1 MGTYRGCKETNLN
14 LEPSGLVLSDAPPPS
29 DIYCVYWE
37 AAVPVLVVVLE
48 PFILRAKLYN
58 YN

>member
-1 MGTYRGCKETNLN
+1 MTAYRGCKETNLN

-29 DIYCVYWE
+29 DICCVDWE
-37 AAVPVLVVVLE
+37 PAVPVVVVVLE
-48 PFILRAKLYN
+48 PFILRAKMYN